1 MNMKNNKRVRVV
13 ISGKVQGVFFRVETK
28 KAADRLNIY
37 GWVKNLKDSTV
48 EAVFEGENE
57 NINQMLNWCNQGAL
71 LSEVD
76 NVFVSIEKYKCEFLD
91 FHISY

>member
-1 MNMKNNKRVRVV
+1 MDMENNRRVKVV

-28 KAADRLNIY
+28 KAADRFNIY

-48 EAVFEGENE
+48 SAVFEGEYE
-57 NINQMLNWCNQGAL
+57 NVDKMLNWCSQGSL

-76 NVFVSIEKYKCEFLD
+76 NVSVSIEQDKGEFLD
-91 FHISY
+91 FQIFY